1 MRAACPDEETRG
13 IEEAKGSIMVQN
25 TPHSRSKQVAFCG
38 LSIALLAVSAWVTVP
53 LGPVPFTL
61 QTMMVTFVLLCL
73 PNREALISIFGYILL
88 GAIGVPVFSGMRGG
102 IGVLL
107 GTSGGFIY
115 GFGIGAL
122 VAVLLLKLW
131 RPSARKGVMVA
142 RDFVA
147 ATAFL
152 LVVYLCGWLQ
162 LMAVANLD
170 AMSAFVAGVAPFIV
184 LDVIKMVVGVGLARA
199 VRQAVPSLR
208 QNTVT
213 RA

>member
-1 MRAACPDEETRG
+1 
-13 IEEAKGSIMVQN
+13 MVSN
-25 TPHSRSKQVAFCG
+25 TSMSRSKNVAFCG
-38 LSIALLAVSAWVTVP
+38 LSIALLAVSAWITVP

-61 QTMMVTFVLLCL
+61 QTMMMTFVLLCL
-73 PNREALISIFGYILL
+73 PSRQALISIFGYILL

-122 VAVLLLKLW
+122 AAVLLFKVW
-131 RPSARKGVMVA
+131 HPSENKGAMVA

-147 ATAFL
+147 AIIFL

-162 LMAVANLD
+162 LMVVAHLD
-170 AMSAFVAGVAPFIV
+170 AMAAFLAGVAPFIV
-184 LDVIKMVVGVGLARA
+184 LDTIKMVIGVGLARA

-208 QNTVT
+208 RDVT
-213 RA
+213 KQQ